1 MITENET
8 GKSFFI
14 KHGAFLFSYIIV
26 CTVHPGTDGVFKMTF
41 RLLYVLDTR

>member
-14 KHGAFLFSYIIV
+14 KHSAFLCSYIV
-26 CTVHPGTDGVFKMTF
+26 CKVHPGTEGVFKMRF